1 MARATRGVKG
11 RRRHKK
17 WLKLAKGAVGRR
29 STIIKAA
36 KATVEKGLR
45 HAYRDRKLK
54 KRNYRRLWIVRINA
68 ATRAHGL
75 SYSKFM
81 AGLAR
86 NDVAIDRK
94 MLADIAVHDPK
105 GFAAIVE
112 LAKTEPAV
120 AAAA

>member
-17 WLKLAKGAVGRR
+17 WLKLAKGAFGRR

-45 HAYRDRKLK
+45 HAYRDRRLN
-54 KRNYRRLWIVRINA
+54 KRNYRRIWIVRINA
-68 ATRAHGL
+68 AARQNGL

-81 AGLAR
+81 AGLKKHAV
-86 NDVAIDRK
+86 DVDRK
-94 MLADIAVHDPK
+94 ILADLAVHDPQ
-105 GFAAIVE
+105 AVADLVA
-112 LAKTEPAV
+112 LAKS
-120 AAAA
+120 